1 MTTQR
6 LDETRLAELVK
17 DAQGRKDFSSPELG
31 SMIDHICRVVLNGPD
46 FVGYDE
52 CLQMEMYGNG
62 AYDAVKALAT
72 TADVENKKLFSYL
85 YTTVTNAYKHTLKK
99 FYSQPLAVDD
109 GFLES
114 RTDIE
119 PYYIRNRRRLAR
131 GIIERNK
138 SEIIGA
144 ACARKMPLLKN
155 VINRASKAFAEML
168 TKSQM
173 NELIRLARKAR
184 EAIC

>member
-17 DAQGRKDFSSPELG
+17 EAQGRKDFSSPELG

-52 CLQMEMYGNG
+52 CQQMEMYGNG
-62 AYDAVKALAT
+62 AYAAVNALAT
-72 TADVENKKLFSYL
+72 TAEADNKKLFSYL
-85 YTTVTNAYKHTLKK
+85 YTTVTNAYKSTLKK
-99 FYSQPLAVDD
+99 FYAQPLPCEDS
-109 GFLES
+109 FIES
-114 RTDIE
+114 RAGIE

-155 VINRASKAFAEML
+155 VINRASRAFADLL
-168 TKSQM
+168 TKRQI
-173 NELIRLARKAR
+173 NELIRTARRAR